1 MLQIYRSFFI
11 FLCLASIISTVQ
23 ANGVTDEELI
33 NLKKEISIYNKA
45 LKEIDSNT
53 ILNAIPPKI
62 IESLAI
68 KKHLNKAQFQQI
80 IKGQIEQLAKNYKI
94 ENVKIDQTQKRE
106 GKLDNGIPYFVMP
119 LEIAITI
126 NSGKKCYIKSEI
138 IALLENNQWYF
149 IRGND
154 DTALNIINE
163 AFPGLEKIKIN
174 STKIIKI
181 S

>member
-1 MLQIYRSFFI
+1 M
-11 FLCLASIISTVQ
+11 Q
-23 ANGVTDEELI
+23 ANGVADEKLI
-33 NLKKEISIYNKA
+33 NLQNEISIYNKA
-45 LKEIDSNT
+45 LKEINSNA
-53 ILNAIPPKI
+53 ILNSIPPKI

-68 KKHLNKAQFQQI
+68 KKNLNKAQFQQI
-80 IKGQIEQLAKNYKI
+80 IKSQIDQLARNYKI
-94 ENVKIDQTQKRE
+94 ENIKIDQTQKHE
-106 GKLDNGIPYFVMP
+106 GKLDNGIPYFIMP

-126 NSGKKCYIKSEI
+126 NSRKKCYIKSEI

-154 DTALNIINE
+154 DTTLNIINE
-163 AFPGLEKIKIN
+163 AFLGLEKIKIN